1 MKKIVLIITLTLI
14 CFSSFGNTSSTIL
27 NEKKRVFI
35 EDTLIINS
43 FLWGGRIIYVRNK
56 DSKIFDTSLS
66 KWAKNI
72 SSPEINDGDSFAT
85 NYLYHPY
92 FGALYYQVYRDL
104 GYSREDAYIGT
115 IIQSTLWEFSIEG
128 TVEKPSVI
136 DLLVTPGLGIPLG
149 LYFEKLNANLSKS
162 DSKFKRTL
170 SYLVNPTK
178 LFMSEGS
185 LGFVNPMTGSFMIY
199 KPFSYRE
206 LGKTNNPLIFNNLSF
221 DTYVFDIKQYRGGG
235 VDILYSLNGNI
246 VNTLGNQILRFKFP
260 WAGAYDGNSKNYKV
274 VDNGFEIGNLQLG
287 LTSILSAKESF
298 TIGSD
303 FGINFPSSGIWGDKK
318 GRLEKLHSNSLILK
332 DVLHDATVLAPKMFI
347 FNSIVDLGVSSEI
360 FLNANDY
367 SNESEEVFIVY
378 EAKLNLYK
386 SKSEKYNLSLDI
398 KLIDKKTE
406 RHSNLDGAY
415 SLGFRLIDDLDLSIN
430 YIKPFKGD
438 LNRYMNNGVLFKLR
452 VPLF

>member
-27 NEKKRVFI
+27 NEKKPVFI

-136 DLLVTPGLGIPLG
+136 DLVVTPGLGIPLG

-170 SYLVNPTK
+170 SR
-178 LFMSEGS
+178 SE
-185 LGFVNPMTGSFMIY
+185 TTDY
-199 KPFSYRE
+199 FS
-206 LGKTNNPLIFNNLSF
+206 
-221 DTYVFDIKQYRGGG
+221 
-235 VDILYSLNGNI
+235 
-246 VNTLGNQILRFKFP
+246 
-260 WAGAYDGNSKNYKV
+260 
-274 VDNGFEIGNLQLG
+274 
-287 LTSILSAKESF
+287 
-298 TIGSD
+298 
-303 FGINFPSSGIWGDKK
+303 
-318 GRLEKLHSNSLILK
+318 
-332 DVLHDATVLAPKMFI
+332 
-347 FNSIVDLGVSSEI
+347 
-360 FLNANDY
+360 
-367 SNESEEVFIVY
+367 
-378 EAKLNLYK
+378 
-386 SKSEKYNLSLDI
+386 
-398 KLIDKKTE
+398 
-406 RHSNLDGAY
+406 
-415 SLGFRLIDDLDLSIN
+415 
-430 YIKPFKGD
+430 
-438 LNRYMNNGVLFKLR
+438 
-452 VPLF
+452 